1 MLLFEL
7 VSILLTWVVA
17 AILLAGVGSLVLDL
31 IGGEWTA
38 GEAFWVG
45 FAASLGFLEAW
56 HLALPV
62 NFWPSIILAVGGI
75 AGLAVN
81 RRRVRNWIADI
92 AGQGKLVSTVFC
104 LFALY
109 AAWRAAGRCEHF
121 DTALYGA
128 ATVAWDR
135 AYAVV
140 PGLANLH
147 GRFGFNSAS
156 HLFLAMLEH
165 GYWAGETQHLYDSG
179 MSVALMAWAL
189 PAGVRIVRDGGGPVV
204 DWFVAVF
211 ALPAAVWAIYFY
223 TAVGMDTDVPAQAA
237 CMAGMI
243 LLYRRLTGN
252 AGTTQTAA
260 AAMVLTGAVLL
271 KLATAAFAGPAW
283 LIAAWLLWTGGGRRA
298 LGAVTVLSAVMVALW
313 MTHGII
319 LSGYPL
325 YPSTAFGFPV
335 DWLARRSALFDA
347 AGVTTWARGTDLN
360 NTHGMG
366 WLVPWIKGFV
376 HSRVYFFLPG
386 VVIAGA
392 VAGLVLNLLRHWK
405 APAGIRR
412 GWIVLVASAA
422 SLAVCMVKA
431 PDPRFFAAAMW
442 SIPAI
447 VAATVMGGR
456 RGLPPWG
463 VRAYVA
469 AALLVAFWVV
479 EPKRLYRDLRDRHPS
494 LDWALPTPPIAE
506 RSTTSGL
513 TVFVPIEKDVMWRN
527 STWNTPLV
535 TTPYFDPGLKER
547 VPGDPRHGFLTTTPP
562 VGETGFRVDEE
573 GHLIQ

>member
-1 MLLFEL
+1 MIFTELL
-7 VSILLTWVVA
+7 SILLTWAVA
-17 AILLAGVGSLVLDL
+17 GILLAGLGSLVLDL

-38 GEAFWVG
+38 GEAFWTG

-56 HLALPV
+56 HLLLPV
-62 NFWPSIILAVGGI
+62 NFWPSVILTGGGF

-81 RRRVRNWIADI
+81 RRRVRNWITDI
-92 AGQGKLVSTVFC
+92 AGQGKSVLIVFG

-109 AAWRAAGRCEHF
+109 AAWRATARCEHF

-179 MSVALMAWAL
+179 IAVALMAWAL
-189 PAGVRIVRDGGGPVV
+189 PAGVRIVRDGGGSAV
-204 DWFVAVF
+204 DWFLAVL
-211 ALPAAVWAIYFY
+211 ALPAGVWAINYM
-223 TAVGMDTDVPAQAA
+223 TSVGMDTDVPAQAA

-243 LLYRRLTGN
+243 LIYRRLTGN
-252 AGTTQTAA
+252 AGTTQVAA
-260 AAMVLTGAVLL
+260 AAVILTGAVLL

-283 LIAAWLLWTGGGRRA
+283 LIAAWLLWTCGARRA
-298 LGAVTVLSAVMVALW
+298 LGVVTVLSTVMVALW
-313 MTHGII
+313 ITHGVI

-347 AGVTTWARGTDLN
+347 AGVTTFARGTTFD
-360 NTHGMG
+360 TMHGMG
-366 WLVPWIKGFV
+366 WVVPWIKGFV
-376 HSRVYFFLPG
+376 HSRGYFFLPG
-386 VVIAGA
+386 VVVAGA
-392 VAGLVLNLLRHWK
+392 VVGLVLNLLRRST
-405 APAGIRR
+405 ASPGLRR
-412 GWIVLVASAA
+412 GWLVLIASAF
-422 SLAVCMVKA
+422 SIAVCMIKA

-442 SIPAI
+442 SIPA
-447 VAATVMGGR
+447 VLTATVMGGR
-456 RGLPPWG
+456 RGLPSWG
-463 VRAYVA
+463 VRLNIGF
-469 AALLVAFWVV
+469 ALLVAFWAL
-479 EPKRLYRDLRDRHPS
+479 EPKRLIRDVRDRHPS
-494 LDWALPTPPIAE
+494 TDWPLPIPPIAVM
-506 RSTTSGL
+506 TTSSGL
-513 TVFVPIEKDVMWRN
+513 AVHVPIEKDPMWRM

-535 TTPYFDPGLKER
+535 TTPYFDPGLRER
-547 VPGDPRHGFLTTTPP
+547 VPGEPGRGFFTTTPP
-562 VGETGFRVDEE
+562 VGETGFRVDIK
-573 GHLIQ
+573 GHWIQ